1 MNLFDLISQS
11 QDGNAINNLASQFG
25 LAPEQAEAAV
35 RHLAPALGAG
45 LHRNTSNGK
54 GLADLLGALS
64 GGNHHRYAEDPSL
77 LAAQETQAEGN
88 GILGHLFGSKQV
100 SRKVAEHASA
110 QTGIGAAVLKK
121 MLPVIAT
128 MVMGGLAKKMMGGGS
143 REIADSVI
151 TKASRRSGSMLG
163 NLAGK
168 ALSSGLGKGLIGGL
182 VGKML
187 VKSVFGGGRK
197 QKRSIFG
204 SLLDRDGDGS
214 YVDDLIGMAAKGL
227 LK

>member
-1 MNLFDLISQS
+1 MNLFDLIAQS
-11 QDGNAINNLASQFG
+11 QGGNAINNLANQFG
-25 LAPEQAEAAV
+25 LEPAQAEQAV
-35 RHLAPALGAG
+35 RHLAPALSAG

-64 GGNHHRYAEDPSL
+64 SGGHERFADDPSL
-77 LAAQETQAEGN
+77 LNSVEAYTQGN
-88 GILGHLFGSKQV
+88 GVLGHLFGSKQV
-100 SRKVAEHASA
+100 SRQVAEKVSA
-110 QTGIGAAVLKK
+110 QTGIGSAILKK

-128 MVMGGLAKKMMGGGS
+128 MVMGGLAKKALGGS
-143 REIADSVI
+143 GGALASNIMN
-151 TKASRRSGSMLG
+151 KMSRRSGGMLG

-168 ALSSGLGKGLIGGL
+168 ALTSGLGKGMIGAM

-187 VKSVFGGGRK
+187 VKTVFGSGKK
-197 QKRSIFG
+197 QKRSLFG

>member
-1 MNLFDLISQS
+1 MNLFDMISQS
-11 QDGNAINNLASQFG
+11 QGGHAIENLASQFG
-25 LAPEQAEAAV
+25 LEPAQAEQAV
-35 RHLAPALGAG
+35 RQLAPALGAG
-45 LHRNTSNGK
+45 LRRNTSNGK
-54 GLADLLGALS
+54 GLADLLGALANGS
-64 GGNHHRYAEDPSL
+64 HDRYADDPSL
-77 LAAQETQAEGN
+77 IAAKETQAEGN

-100 SRKVAEHASA
+100 SRRVAEHASA
-110 QTGIGAAVLKK
+110 KTGIGAAVLKK

-128 MVMGGLAKKMMGGGS
+128 MIMGGLAKKAMGAGS

-168 ALSSGLGKGLIGGL
+168 ALSSGLGKGIIGGL

-187 VKSVFGGGRK
+187 VKSVFGSGRK
-197 QKRSIFG
+197 QSTGIFG

-214 YVDDLIGMAAKGL
+214 YVDDLIGMATKGL

>member
-1 MNLFDLISQS
+1 MNLFDMISQS
-11 QDGNAINNLASQFG
+11 QGGNAIDNLANQFG
-25 LAPEQAEAAV
+25 LDPSQAEAAV
-35 RHLAPALGAG
+35 KQLAPALGAG
-45 LHRNTSNGK
+45 LSRNTSNGK
-54 GLADLLGALS
+54 GLADLLSSLS
-64 GGNHHRYAEDPSL
+64 GGRHERYVDDPAL
-77 LAAQETQAEGN
+77 LGANETTEEGN

-121 MLPVIAT
+121 MLPVVAT
-128 MVMGGLAKKMMGGGS
+128 MVMGGLAKKAMGGGA

-151 TKASRRSGSMLG
+151 TKTSRRSGSMLG

-168 ALSSGLGKGLIGGL
+168 ALTSGLGKGLIGGL

-187 VKSVFGGGRK
+187 VKSVFGSGKK
-197 QKRSIFG
+197 QKASIFG

-214 YVDDLIGMAAKGL
+214 YVDDLIGMATKGL

>member
-1 MNLFDLISQS
+1 MNLFDMISQG
-11 QDGNAINNLASQFG
+11 QNGDAIGNLASQFG
-25 LAPEQAEAAV
+25 LEPAQAEAAV
-35 RHLAPALGAG
+35 RQLAPALGAG
-45 LHRNTSNGK
+45 LHRNTSTGK
-54 GLADLLGALS
+54 GLSDLLGSLT
-64 GGNHHRYAEDPSL
+64 GGGHDRYAEDPSML
-77 LAAQETQAEGN
+77 GSQETSDQGN

-110 QTGIGAAVLKK
+110 QTGIGSAILKK

-128 MVMGGLAKKMMGGGS
+128 MVMSGLAKKAMGGGS
-143 REIADSVI
+143 REIADSVM
-151 TKASRRSGSMLG
+151 TKASRRGGSMMG

-182 VGKML
+182 IGKM
-187 VKSVFGGGRK
+187 VMKSVFGGGRK
-197 QKRSIFG
+197 QSTSIFG

-214 YVDDLIGMAAKGL
+214 YVDDLIGMATKGL

>member
-1 MNLFDLISQS
+1 MNLFDIISQS
-11 QDGNAINNLASQFG
+11 QNGQALDNLANQFG
-25 LAPEQAEAAV
+25 LDRSQAEAAV
-35 RHLAPALGAG
+35 RQLAPALGAG

-54 GLADLLGALS
+54 GLADLLGSLS
-64 GGNHHRYAEDPSL
+64 GGNHDRYVDDPSL
-77 LAAQETQAEGN
+77 LGAQETIDDGN

-100 SRKVAEHASA
+100 SRQVANHASA
-110 QTGIGAAVLKK
+110 QTGIGAAILKK

-128 MVMGGLAKKMMGGGS
+128 MVMGALAKKVMGGGS

-151 TKASRRSGSMLG
+151 TKASRRSGSILG

-168 ALSSGLGKGLIGGL
+168 ALSSGLGKGIIGGL
-182 VGKML
+182 ISKMII
-187 VKSVFGGGRK
+187 KSVFGGA
-197 QKRSIFG
+197 KRQRTSIFG

-214 YVDDLIGMAAKGL
+214 YADDLIGMATRGL